1 MTANPTKVPASL
13 RLFCAFRA
21 IVSRTGVRDDGS
33 RMEPSTH
40 EASANFGGMTDRRGT
55 SRFPVREDVKY
66 SVMLSK
72 TSKASGIGKTLNF
85 GSSGILFTT
94 GEKLPVGRTVELSV
108 NWPARLGGTCPL
120 QFVATGR
127 GVRSDGTCK
136 AVRIVR
142 YEFPTRGATAA
153 AAGSA

>member
-1 MTANPTKVPASL
+1 
-13 RLFCAFRA
+13 
-21 IVSRTGVRDDGS
+21 
-33 RMEPSTH
+33 MEISTD
-40 EASANFGGMTDRRGT
+40 EGSANFGGMPDRRGT
-55 SRFPVREDVKY
+55 SRFPVQEDVKY

-85 GSSGILFTT
+85 GSGGILFTT

-127 GVRSDGTCK
+127 VVRSDATCA

-142 YEFPTRGATAA
+142 YEFRTRGATAA